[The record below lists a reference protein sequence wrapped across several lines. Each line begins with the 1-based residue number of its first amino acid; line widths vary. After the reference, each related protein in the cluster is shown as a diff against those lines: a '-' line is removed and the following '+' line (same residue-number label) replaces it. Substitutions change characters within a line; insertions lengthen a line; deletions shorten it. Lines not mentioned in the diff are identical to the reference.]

1 MLASL
6 QILQVAAITL
16 VAFNLLTRTRET
28 LGIEY
33 LAGDLLHLF
42 TKHLL
47 FWSLIMSN
55 LLSIVDVILS
65 ALEITDK
72 IVRGGLGVS
81 FWVIGRIVSAL
92 TSRTAKR
99 IYAAIIGAI
108 IYACQSAIESG
119 RIVGEGYHSVD
130 VVEVVP
136 SVETIEPT
144 QRLLCGS
151 KPQPIL
157 CGSKTPLLLA
167 PAVDVV
173 DVVNVV
179 NVVNV
184 VEPIGFMESLMAI
197 ADPAITPRLDH
208 LSLVQL
214 RSLGRFHQIKGA
226 SRWKKAEAIAAL
238 SAA

>member
-1 MLASL
+1 
-6 QILQVAAITL
+6 
-16 VAFNLLTRTRET
+16 
-28 LGIEY
+28 
-33 LAGDLLHLF
+33 
-42 TKHLL
+42 
-47 FWSLIMSN
+47 MSN
-55 LLSIVDVILS
+55 LLSVVDVILS

-72 IVRGGLGVS
+72 IVRGGLSVS

-92 TSRTAKR
+92 TSCRAFR

-136 SVETIEPT
+136 SVETTPST

-167 PAVDVV
+167 PGDDSEIETIEDLLKVGDSIRVPKF
-173 DVVNVV
+173 D
-179 NVVNV
+179 
-184 VEPIGFMESLMAI
+184 
-197 ADPAITPRLDH
+197 RL
-208 LSLVQL
+208 SIVQL
-214 RSLGRFHQIKGA
+214 RSLGSLHQIKGA
-226 SRWKKAEAIAAL
+226 SRWTKKQAIAAL